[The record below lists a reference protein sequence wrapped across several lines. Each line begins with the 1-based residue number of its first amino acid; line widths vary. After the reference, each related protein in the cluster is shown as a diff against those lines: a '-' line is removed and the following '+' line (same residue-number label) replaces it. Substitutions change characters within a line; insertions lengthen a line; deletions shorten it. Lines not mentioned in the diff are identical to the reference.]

1 MLSQLFFLYLNFH
14 LRGATVVVEPSLLQ
28 QVKGNGL
35 GFIFPVSVEFS
46 CCPAALNLLPTY
58 IYTPSMSVKEEGR
71 VCAGL
76 LPGCCDT
83 EQLCFS
89 FPYLSQPL
97 NLSSPCPQCYF

>member
-58 IYTPSMSVKEEGR
+58 IYTPEYVSEGR
-71 VCAGL
+71 GKGL
-76 LPGCCDT
+76 CWAPSWL
-83 EQLCFS
+83 L
-89 FPYLSQPL
+89 
-97 NLSSPCPQCYF
+97 